1 MYLSGTGATLTNI
14 TSCYLAN
21 NIAWLDGG
29 ALRLDGGVTI
39 LANNI
44 FHYNTALGRGGAVAY
59 TNQCF
64 ATSLFRGK

>member
-14 TSCYLAN
+14 TNCNVAE

-39 LANNI
+39 LGNNT
-44 FHYNTALGRGGAVAY
+44 FEHNMALGRGGAVAY

-64 ATSLFRGK
+64 ATGLSTGN